1 MGHRPT
7 LEGLRQRHRLAAEE
21 IGQDRAA
28 VREVAFRH
36 GVQEARCVLRDFGRE
51 ALRDVSFDD
60 LLPSGRDEWD
70 RLAEGL
76 ADDSGHLAEAE
87 RLVRVEVV
95 ALVAMARVGQ
105 QLGVRLGEIGDGGI
119 GRLAFGAERM
129 QGSEQ
134 ELFEIVR

>member
-1 MGHRPT
+1 MT
-7 LEGLRQRHRLAAEE
+7 FLA
-21 IGQDRAA
+21 R
-28 VREVAFRH
+28 
-36 GVQEARCVLRDFGRE
+36 
-51 ALRDVSFDD
+51 
-60 LLPSGRDEWD
+60 GRDERD
-70 RLAEGL
+70 RLAQGL
-76 ADDSGHLAEAE
+76 ANDSGHFTKAE
-87 RLVRVEVV
+87 RLVRVEIV